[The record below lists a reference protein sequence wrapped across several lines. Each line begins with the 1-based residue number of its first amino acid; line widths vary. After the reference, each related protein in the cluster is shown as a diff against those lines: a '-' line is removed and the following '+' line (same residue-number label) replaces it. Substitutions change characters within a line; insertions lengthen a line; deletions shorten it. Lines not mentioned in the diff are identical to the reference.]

1 MASAAAA
8 AAAAAVAPAAAVAVA
23 PAAAGGSIPAGA
35 SDASAVWRNP
45 TESVDTEIR
54 DGVEMR
60 DMGVTLLGRPY
71 QAPPFLFI
79 LLSALQLCDG

>member
-1 MASAAAA
+1 MASAA
-8 AAAAAVAPAAAVAVA
+8 AAAAAVAPAAA
-23 PAAAGGSIPAGA
+23 GGVPAGA
-35 SDASAVWRNP
+35 SDAYAVWRNP

-71 QAPPFLFI
+71 QSPPFLFI